1 METPEKAGLS
11 FERESNP
18 LAEKISPDR
27 TCLLVSF
34 PDERDEVK
42 LPKPLV
48 EAIIAGGVLVSAL
61 NDSDK
66 KLGRRELLGG
76 SLLFAALAGL
86 GCNRGQPESTPTPD
100 TPTPLPSPTATLKP
114 DATPTRIPP
123 TPTAVVINLPPVVGG
138 PEPRPTPTPDI
149 QRESLAQKAADY
161 YLKNPLIDVLNNRPF
176 SGVIVSER
184 DTNGN
189 LLISIRTLSGERLED
204 SVLAGNWGY
213 FALDEKNEVTG
224 IIWAKQ
230 ETFKDSK
237 GNVGYLG
244 DSTIATKGAGWFGM
258 EQMGYWTKDKKLIAT
273 VDPKT
278 GEPVEKIS
286 ETAPIIKGLVFKA
299 EDKKYYAE
307 KGNPYGLKEGVYAGE
322 KITFNQGKDKGVVLT
337 PEVVQILMKGQ
348 NTPEQIAKGEWQ
360 IPFPM
365 DPRGKGVENLKIQE
379 YQKVIYYFM
388 IDGLPGETSFVSPL
402 SNCTAYFYSKGI
414 PHMTLMFP
422 RDFDILAK
430 DFNLGFLI
438 NQADIAIPSDGSK
451 TIVDFGKRLFSK
463 VSGRVKDTSSRYAQ
477 VFIDAASESEN
488 VSIALK
494 NILTVENHR
503 VFLLDKTRV

>member
-1 METPEKAGLS
+1 MDTPEKADLS

-18 LAEKISPDR
+18 LAKEISPDR

-34 PDERDEVK
+34 RDERDEVK

-61 NDSDK
+61 NNSDK
-66 KLGRRELLGG
+66 KIGRRELLGG

-86 GCNRGQPESTPTPD
+86 GCNRGQPESTPTPEA
-100 TPTPLPSPTATLKP
+100 PTDLPSPTATLKKP

-123 TPTAVVINLPPVVGG
+123 TPTAVVINLPPVAGG

-149 QRESLAQKAADY
+149 QRESLAQIAADY
-161 YLKNPLIDVLNNRPF
+161 YLKNPLIDALNNRPF
-176 SGVIVSER
+176 SGVVVSER

-213 FALDEKNEVTG
+213 FSLNEKNEVTG
-224 IIWAKQ
+224 IVWAKQ
-230 ETFKDSK
+230 DTFKDSK

-244 DSTIATKGAGWFGM
+244 DSAIATKGAGWFGM

-286 ETAPIIKGLVFKA
+286 ETAPVIKGLVFNN

-337 PEVVQILMKGQ
+337 PEVVSALIKGQ

-365 DPRGKGVENLKIQE
+365 DPRGKGVE
-379 YQKVIYYFM
+379 KVIIKELSSAYFLLDNLTERATFVSCFAEVIGYYYRKDHVTLKVPAEIQKTLPENAGLGFYFNQAEVFLP
-388 IDGLPGETSFVSPL
+388 IDGKE
-402 SNCTAYFYSKGI
+402 A
-414 PHMTLMFP
+414 H
-422 RDFDILAK
+422 
-430 DFNLGFLI
+430 I
-438 NQADIAIPSDGSK
+438 N
-451 TIVDFGKRLFSK
+451 FGQRLFYK
-463 VSGRVKDTSSRYAQ
+463 VSGRRNDARANEGQVLITGASLTGNFSLGWKRILKADSSPI
-477 VFIDAASESEN
+477 FLIDKA
-488 VSIALK
+488 
-494 NILTVENHR
+494 R
-503 VFLLDKTRV
+503 V